1 MGVTELTVKQPELD
15 MNVLLREMIERGASD
30 LHITVGSPPQ
40 FRIDGSLIKMDA
52 QSLTEEDTRRLC
64 FSILDEKQIQRFEE
78 KLELDFSFGIP
89 GVSRFRG
96 NIYRQRGAVAGA
108 FRTIPF
114 EVADFVTLG
123 LPPVLNALCEK
134 PRGMILVTGPT
145 GSGKSTTLASMIDKI
160 NRERSAHIVTIEDP
174 IEFLHTH
181 KRSLVNQREIGTDTE
196 SFREALKHILRQDPD
211 IVLIG
216 EMRDLETIQ
225 AALNIAETGHL
236 TLGTL
241 HTNNCVQTIN
251 RIIDV
256 FPENQQQQV
265 RTQLSFVLEGVIS
278 QQLIP
283 KINGGRVVAV
293 EVMIPTPGIRN
304 LIREGK
310 FHQIY
315 AQMQMGQAQL
325 GMQTMNQDLL
335 RLYLSNQIS
344 REDVLNY
351 ATDIDEMLKML
362 ETMQH

>member
-1 MGVTELTVKQPELD
+1 MGVTELTARQSATEIQD
-15 MNVLLREMIERGASD
+15 LLEEMIRLGASD

-40 FRIDGSLIKMDA
+40 FRIDGELTKMDA
-52 QSLTEEDTRRLC
+52 PVLTEDDTRRLC
-64 FSILDEKQIQRFEE
+64 FSILSDKQIRKFEE

-89 GVSRFRG
+89 GLSRFRG

-114 EVADFVTLG
+114 EVANFQTLG
-123 LPPVLNALCEK
+123 LPPVLNTLAEK

-145 GSGKSTTLASMIDKI
+145 GSGKSTTLASIIDKI
-160 NRERSAHIVTIEDP
+160 NRERCAHIVTIEDP

-196 SFREALKHILRQDPD
+196 SFGEALKHILRQDPD

-278 QQLIP
+278 QQLLP
-283 KINGGRVVAV
+283 KIGGGRVVAV
-293 EVMIPTPGIRN
+293 EIMIPTPGIRN

-310 FHQIY
+310 IHQIY
-315 AQMQMGQAQL
+315 AQMQMGQAQI

-335 RLYLSNQIS
+335 RLYLSNQIT

-351 ATDIDEMLKML
+351 ATDVEEMMKML
-362 ETMQH
+362 ETA

>member
-1 MGVTELTVKQPELD
+1 MSVTELTAVHTGTEIED
-15 MNVLLREMIERGASD
+15 LLKEMIRLGASD

-40 FRIDGSLIKMDA
+40 FRIDGKLTKMECPA
-52 QSLTEEDTRRLC
+52 LTEDDTRRLC
-64 FSILDEKQIQRFEE
+64 FSILSEKQIQKFEE

-89 GVSRFRG
+89 GLSRFRG

-114 EVADFVTLG
+114 EVADFRSLG
-123 LPPVLNALCEK
+123 LPPVLNNLAEK

-145 GSGKSTTLASMIDKI
+145 GSGKSTTLASIIDKI

-181 KRSLVNQREIGTDTE
+181 KQSLVNQREIGTDTE
-196 SFREALKHILRQDPD
+196 SFGEALKHILRQDPD

-283 KINGGRVVAV
+283 KISGGRVLAV
-293 EVMIPTPGIRN
+293 EIMIPTAGIRN

-310 FHQIY
+310 IHQIY

-335 RLYLSNQIS
+335 RLYLSNQIT

-351 ATDIDEMLKML
+351 ATDTDEMQKML
-362 ETMQH
+362 GSA

>member
-1 MGVTELTVKQPELD
+1 MSVTELTVKKASMD
-15 MNVLLREMIERGASD
+15 INKLLEEMIKRGASD

-40 FRIDGSLIKMDA
+40 FRIDGKLIKMDGP
-52 QSLTEEDTRRLC
+52 SLSEEDTRHLC
-64 FSILDEKQIQRFEE
+64 FSILDGKQIQKFEE
-78 KLELDFSFGIP
+78 KKELDFSFGIP
-89 GVSRFRG
+89 GLSRFRG

-114 EVADFVTLG
+114 EVADFKTLG
-123 LPPVLNALCEK
+123 LPSILNVLTEK

-310 FHQIY
+310 IHQIY

-335 RLYLSNQIS
+335 RLYHANMIT

-351 ATDIDEMLKML
+351 ATDVDEMLKML
-362 ETMQH
+362 DTI